1 MHTIETLT
9 NEDEE
14 QQEKTMKII
23 ITALFGLESLVSEDL
38 MSIGYKKE
46 HITVSDGLIALDVPV
61 SQLAESVA
69 RVNLWVRTGERVFV
83 ELANFPARS
92 FDELF
97 DGMTRISWE
106 DYIPADYAFHING
119 YSRKSEL
126 FGISACQSICK
137 KAIVKRLLASRK
149 LLPTDTL
156 IEDERNGLL
165 KIQFGIVADQV
176 SVMIDTSGEGLHK
189 RGYRPLSNLAPIK
202 ETLAA
207 GLVRLSRYRPFGE
220 EALVDPFCGSGTI
233 VIEAALAAFNIA
245 PGLNRPFSAETW
257 PIIGKRAFV
266 RAREEAKQMQDQDIP
281 EDLYFFGSDLDN
293 TAVETSMRNA
303 RAAGID
309 KVVRFSQANAFDQ
322 TPEAL
327 RKWTGLARQLILC
340 NPPYGE
346 RLLTEEEAQ
355 EIYKGIANTYLDEEG
370 NCRKGIRLSV
380 ISPDDTFERAVGRP
394 ADKRRKLYNGNIRC
408 QMYHYYKL
416 GRNEK

>member
-1 MHTIETLT
+1 
-9 NEDEE
+9 
-14 QQEKTMKII
+14 MKII

-46 HITVSDGLIALDVPV
+46 HITVCDGLISLEVAAEE
-61 SQLAESVA
+61 LADAVA

-97 DGMTRISWE
+97 DGIARISWE
-106 DYIPADYAFHING
+106 EFIPKDFAFHING

-137 KAIVKRLLASRK
+137 KAVVKRLLSARK
-149 LLPTDTL
+149 MLPTDTL
-156 IEDERNGLL
+156 IEDERKGLL

-189 RGYRPLSNLAPIK
+189 RGYRPLSNIAPIK

-207 GLVRLSRYRPFGE
+207 GLVRLSRYRPFGA

-233 VIEAALAAFNIA
+233 VIEAALAAFSIA
-245 PGLNRPFSAETW
+245 PGLNRPFAAENW
-257 PIIGKRAFV
+257 PVIGKPAFSK
-266 RAREEAKQMQDQDIP
+266 AREEAMQMQDKDIP
-281 EDLYFFGSDLDN
+281 DDLYFFGSDLDMA
-293 TAVETSMRNA
+293 AVETSMRNA
-303 RAAGID
+303 RSAGVD
-309 KVVRFSQANAFDQ
+309 RVVQFRRADVFDQ

-327 RKWTGLARQLILC
+327 RDWTGLARQLILC

-346 RLLTEEEAQ
+346 RLLSQEEA
-355 EIYKGIANTYLDEEG
+355 EDIYKGIAHTYLDEEG
-370 NCRKGIRLSV
+370 NCKKGIRLSV

-394 ADKRRKLYNGNIRC
+394 ADKRRKLYNGNIKC

-416 GRNEK
+416 GRNET

>member
-1 MHTIETLT
+1 
-9 NEDEE
+9 
-14 QQEKTMKII
+14 MKII

-38 MSIGYKKE
+38 VSIGYPKDK
-46 HITVSDGLIALDVPV
+46 ITVSDGLISLEVTGG
-61 SQLAESVA
+61 QLPDAVA

-97 DGMTRISWE
+97 DGISSISWE
-106 DYIPADYAFHING
+106 DFIPKDFAFHING

-137 KAIVKRLLASRK
+137 KAIVKRLLADRR
-149 LLPTDTL
+149 LLSTDTL
-156 IEDERNGLL
+156 IEDERRGLL

-189 RGYRPLSNLAPIK
+189 RGYRPLAHQAPIK

-245 PGLNRPFSAETW
+245 PGLNRPFAAENW
-257 PIIGKRAFV
+257 PIIGKTAFS
-266 RAREEAKQMQDQDIP
+266 RARAEAKQLQDQDIP
-281 EDLYFFGSDLDN
+281 DDIYFFGSDLDN
-293 TAVETSMRNA
+293 TAVETSVRNA
-303 RAAGID
+303 HAAGID
-309 KVVRFSQANAFDQ
+309 KVVRFSQADAFDQ

-346 RLLTEEEAQ
+346 RLLSQDEAQ
-355 EIYKGIANTYLDEEG
+355 EIYKGIAHTYLDEEG

-380 ISPDDTFERAVGRP
+380 ISPDDTFENAVGRP

>member
-1 MHTIETLT
+1 
-9 NEDEE
+9 
-14 QQEKTMKII
+14 MKII

-38 MSIGYKKE
+38 VSIGYGKE
-46 HITVSDGLIALDVPV
+46 HITVSDGLISLEVDD
-61 SQLAESVA
+61 SILAEAVA
-69 RVNLWVRTGERVFV
+69 KVNLWVRTGERVFV

-97 DGMTRISWE
+97 DGISRISWAE
-106 DYIPADYAFHING
+106 YIPKDFAFHING

-137 KAIVKRLLASRK
+137 KAIVKK
-149 LLPTDTL
+149 LLSSNKMLSTDTL
-156 IEDERNGLL
+156 IEDERKGLL
-165 KIQFGIVADQV
+165 KIQFGIVADHV
-176 SVMIDTSGEGLHK
+176 SVMVDTSGEGLHK
-189 RGYRPLSNLAPIK
+189 RGYRPLSNIAPIK

-207 GLVRLSRYRPFGE
+207 GLVRLSRYRPFGA

-245 PGLNRPFSAETW
+245 PGLNRPFAAENW
-257 PIIGKRAFV
+257 PVIGKRAFV
-266 RAREEAKQMQDQDIP
+266 TAREEAKQMQDQDIP
-281 EDLYFFGSDLDN
+281 DDLYFFGSDLDSS
-293 TAVETSMRNA
+293 AVETSMRNA
-303 RAAGID
+303 RSAGVD
-309 KVVRFSQANAFDQ
+309 RVVQFRQKNAFDQ

-327 RKWTGLARQLILC
+327 RDWTGLARQLILC

-346 RLLTEEEAQ
+346 RLLTQEEAQ
-355 EIYKGIANTYLDEEG
+355 EIYKGIAETYLDEEG

-416 GRNEK
+416 GRNEN

>member
-1 MHTIETLT
+1 
-9 NEDEE
+9 
-14 QQEKTMKII
+14 MKII

-38 MSIGYKKE
+38 ISIGYEKAN
-46 HITVSDGLIALDVPV
+46 ITVSDGLISLEV
-61 SQLAESVA
+61 SGEQLADAVA

-97 DGMTRISWE
+97 DGISCISWDE
-106 DYIPADYAFHING
+106 FIPKDYAFHING

-137 KAIVKRLLASRK
+137 KAVVKRLLSARNLSAS
-149 LLPTDTL
+149 DTL
-156 IEDERNGLL
+156 VEDERKGLL

-189 RGYRPLSNLAPIK
+189 RGYRPLSNIAPIK

-233 VIEAALAAFNIA
+233 VIEAALAAFSIA
-245 PGLNRPFSAETW
+245 PGLNRPFAAENW
-257 PIIGKRAFV
+257 PIIGKAAFLK
-266 RAREEAKQMQDQDIP
+266 AREEAQQMQDQDIP
-281 EDLYFFGSDLDN
+281 DDLFFFGSDLDSA
-293 TAVETSMRNA
+293 AVDTSMRNA
-303 RAAGID
+303 RSAGVD
-309 KVVRFSQANAFDQ
+309 RVVQFRQKNAFDQ
-322 TPEAL
+322 TPAAL
-327 RKWTGLARQLILC
+327 RDWTGLARQLILC

-346 RLLTEEEAQ
+346 RLLNQDEAE
-355 EIYKGIANTYLDEEG
+355 EIYRGIAATYLDEEG

-394 ADKRRKLYNGNIRC
+394 ADKRRKLYNGNIKC

>member
-1 MHTIETLT
+1 
-9 NEDEE
+9 
-14 QQEKTMKII
+14 MKII

-38 MSIGYKKE
+38 VSIGYEKAD
-46 HITVSDGLIALDVPV
+46 ITVSDGLISLEVSD
-61 SQLAESVA
+61 SQLADTVA

-97 DGMTRISWE
+97 DGISGIRWDE
-106 DYIPADYAFHING
+106 YIPKDYAFHING

-137 KAIVKRLLASRK
+137 KAVVKRLLSARNLSAS
-149 LLPTDTL
+149 DTL
-156 IEDERNGLL
+156 VEDERKGLL
-165 KIQFGIVADQV
+165 KIQFGIVSDQV

-189 RGYRPLSNLAPIK
+189 RGYRPLSNIAPIK

-233 VIEAALAAFNIA
+233 VIEAALAAFSIA
-245 PGLNRPFSAETW
+245 PGLNRPFAAENW
-257 PIIGKRAFV
+257 PIIGKAAFLK
-266 RAREEAKQMQDQDIP
+266 AREEAQQMQDQDIP
-281 EDLYFFGSDLDN
+281 DDLFFFGSDLDSA
-293 TAVETSMRNA
+293 AVDTSMRNA
-303 RAAGID
+303 RSAGVD
-309 KVVRFSQANAFDQ
+309 RVVQFRQKNAFEQ

-327 RKWTGLARQLILC
+327 RDWTGLARQLILC

-346 RLLTEEEAQ
+346 RLLNQEEAE
-355 EIYKGIANTYLDEEG
+355 EIYRGIAATYLDEEG
-370 NCRKGIRLSV
+370 NCKKGIRLSV

-394 ADKRRKLYNGNIRC
+394 ADKRRKLYNGNIKC

>member
-1 MHTIETLT
+1 
-9 NEDEE
+9 
-14 QQEKTMKII
+14 MKII

-38 MSIGYKKE
+38 MSIGYQKE
-46 HITVSDGLIALDVPV
+46 NITVSDGLISLEVND
-61 SQLAESVA
+61 SQLADTVA

-97 DGMTRISWE
+97 EGISRICWE
-106 DYIPADYAFHING
+106 EFIPVDFAFHING

-137 KAIVKRLLASRK
+137 KAIVKRLLSARNLFAS
-149 LLPTDTL
+149 DVL
-156 IEDERNGLL
+156 IEDERKGLL
-165 KIQFGIVADQV
+165 KVQFGIVADQV

-189 RGYRPLSNLAPIK
+189 RGYRPLAHQAPIK

-207 GLVRLSRYRPFGE
+207 GLVRLSRYKPFGE

-233 VIEAALAAFNIA
+233 VIEAALSAFSIA
-245 PGLNRPFSAETW
+245 PGLNRPFAAEYW
-257 PIIGKRAFV
+257 PIIGKAAFTK
-266 RAREEAKQMQDQDIP
+266 ARQEALQMQDQDIP
-281 EDLYFFGSDLDN
+281 DDIYFFGSDLDK
-293 TAVETSMRNA
+293 TAVETSERNA

-309 KVVRFSQANAFDQ
+309 KVVRFRQADAFKQ
-322 TPEAL
+322 TPEEL
-327 RKWTGLARQLILC
+327 RNWTGLPRQLILC

-346 RLLTEEEAQ
+346 RLLSQEEAQ
-355 EIYKGIANTYLDEEG
+355 EIYKGIAKTYLDAEG
-370 NCRKGIRLSV
+370 NCRKGVRLSV

>member
-1 MHTIETLT
+1 
-9 NEDEE
+9 
-14 QQEKTMKII
+14 MKII

-38 MSIGYKKE
+38 VQIGYSKDR
-46 HITVSDGLIALDVPV
+46 ITVSDGMISLDVP
-61 SQLAESVA
+61 SEKLPEAVA

-83 ELANFPARS
+83 ELANFPAKT

-97 DGMTRISWE
+97 DGISQIAWE
-106 DYIPADYAFHING
+106 NFIPSDYAFHING

-137 KAIVKRLLASRK
+137 KSIVKRLLSARNMQ
-149 LLPTDTL
+149 PGDT
-156 IEDERNGLL
+156 IAEDERRGLL

-176 SVMIDTSGEGLHK
+176 SVMIDTSGESLHK
-189 RGYRPLSNLAPIK
+189 RGYRPLSNIAPIK

-233 VIEAALAAFNIA
+233 VIEAALSAFSIA
-245 PGLNRPFSAETW
+245 PGLNRPFAAENW
-257 PIIGKRAFV
+257 PVIGKAAFS
-266 RAREEAKQMQDQDIP
+266 RAREEALDMQDHDIP
-281 EDLYFFGSDLDN
+281 DDIYFFGSDLDKA
-293 TAVETSMRNA
+293 AVETAIRNSH
-303 RAAGID
+303 AAGIE
-309 KVVRFSQANAFDQ
+309 KVVRFKQVNAFDQ

-327 RKWTGLARQLILC
+327 RDWTGLPRQMVIC

-346 RLLTEEEAQ
+346 RLLSIEEAKK
-355 EIYKGIANTYLDEEG
+355 IYEGIARTYLDAEG

-380 ISPDDTFERAVGRP
+380 ISPDDTFEHAVGRP
-394 ADKRRKLYNGNIRC
+394 ADKRRKLYNGNIKC

>member
-1 MHTIETLT
+1 
-9 NEDEE
+9 
-14 QQEKTMKII
+14 MKII

-38 MSIGYKKE
+38 MSIGYQKE
-46 HITVSDGLIALDVPV
+46 NITVSDGLISLEVND
-61 SQLAESVA
+61 SQLADAVA

-97 DGMTRISWE
+97 EGISRICWE
-106 DYIPADYAFHING
+106 EFIPVDFAFHING

-137 KAIVKRLLASRK
+137 KAIVKRLLSARNLFAS
-149 LLPTDTL
+149 DVL
-156 IEDERNGLL
+156 IEDERKGLL
-165 KIQFGIVADQV
+165 KVQFGIVADQV

-189 RGYRPLSNLAPIK
+189 RGYRPLAHQAPIK

-207 GLVRLSRYRPFGE
+207 GLVRLSRYKPFGE

-233 VIEAALAAFNIA
+233 VIEAALSAFSIA
-245 PGLNRPFSAETW
+245 PGLNRPFAAEYW
-257 PIIGKRAFV
+257 PIIGKAAFTK
-266 RAREEAKQMQDQDIP
+266 ARHDALQMQDQDIP
-281 EDLYFFGSDLDN
+281 DDIYFFGSDLDK
-293 TAVETSMRNA
+293 TAVETSERNA

-309 KVVRFSQANAFDQ
+309 KVVRFRQADAFKQ
-322 TPEAL
+322 TPEEL
-327 RKWTGLARQLILC
+327 RNWTGLPRQLILC

-346 RLLTEEEAQ
+346 RLLSQEEAQ
-355 EIYKGIANTYLDEEG
+355 EIYKGIAKTYLDAEG
-370 NCRKGIRLSV
+370 NCRKGVRLSV

>member
-1 MHTIETLT
+1 
-9 NEDEE
+9 
-14 QQEKTMKII
+14 MKII

-38 MSIGYKKE
+38 MSIGYLKE
-46 HITVSDGLIALDVPV
+46 HITVCDGLISLEVTA
-61 SQLAESVA
+61 QELAEAVA

-97 DGMTRISWE
+97 DGIARISWE
-106 DYIPADYAFHING
+106 EFIPKDFAFHING

-137 KAIVKRLLASRK
+137 KAVVKRLLSAGK
-149 LLPTDTL
+149 MLPTDTL
-156 IEDERNGLL
+156 IEDERKGLL

-189 RGYRPLSNLAPIK
+189 RGYRPLSNIAPIK

-207 GLVRLSRYRPFGE
+207 GLVRLSRYKPFGV

-233 VIEAALAAFNIA
+233 VIEAALAAFSIA
-245 PGLNRPFSAETW
+245 PGLNRPFAAENW
-257 PIIGKRAFV
+257 PVIGKPAFSK
-266 RAREEAKQMQDQDIP
+266 AREEAMQMQDQDIP
-281 EDLYFFGSDLDN
+281 DDLYFFGSDLDMA
-293 TAVETSMRNA
+293 AVETSMRNA
-303 RAAGID
+303 RSAGVD
-309 KVVRFSQANAFDQ
+309 RVVQFRKADVFDQ

-327 RKWTGLARQLILC
+327 RDWTGLSRQLILC

-346 RLLTEEEAQ
+346 RLLSQEEA
-355 EIYKGIANTYLDEEG
+355 EDIYRGIAHTYLDEEG

-394 ADKRRKLYNGNIRC
+394 ADKRRKLYNGNIKC

-416 GRNEK
+416 GRNEN

>member
-1 MHTIETLT
+1 
-9 NEDEE
+9 
-14 QQEKTMKII
+14 MKII

-38 MSIGYKKE
+38 VSIGYEKAD
-46 HITVSDGLIALDVPV
+46 ITVSDGLISLEVSD
-61 SQLAESVA
+61 SQLADTVA

-97 DGMTRISWE
+97 DGISGIRWDE
-106 DYIPADYAFHING
+106 YIPKDYAFHING

-137 KAIVKRLLASRK
+137 KAVVKRLLSARNLSAS
-149 LLPTDTL
+149 DTL
-156 IEDERNGLL
+156 VEDERKGLL
-165 KIQFGIVADQV
+165 KIQFGIVSDHV

-189 RGYRPLSNLAPIK
+189 RGYRPLSNIAPIK

-233 VIEAALAAFNIA
+233 VIEAALAAFSIA
-245 PGLNRPFSAETW
+245 PGLNRPFAAENW
-257 PIIGKRAFV
+257 PIIGKAAFLK
-266 RAREEAKQMQDQDIP
+266 AREEAQQMQDQDIP
-281 EDLYFFGSDLDN
+281 DDLFFFGSDLDSA
-293 TAVETSMRNA
+293 AVDTSMRNA
-303 RAAGID
+303 RSAGVD
-309 KVVRFSQANAFDQ
+309 RVVQFRQKNAFEQ

-327 RKWTGLARQLILC
+327 RDWTGLARQLILC

-346 RLLTEEEAQ
+346 RLLNQEEAE
-355 EIYKGIANTYLDEEG
+355 EIYRGIAATYLDEEG
-370 NCRKGIRLSV
+370 NCKKGIRLSV

-394 ADKRRKLYNGNIRC
+394 ADKRRKLYNGNIKC

>member
-1 MHTIETLT
+1 
-9 NEDEE
+9 
-14 QQEKTMKII
+14 MKII

-38 MSIGYKKE
+38 VSIGYEKAD
-46 HITVSDGLIALDVPV
+46 ITVSDGLISLEVSD
-61 SQLAESVA
+61 SQLADTVA

-97 DGMTRISWE
+97 DGICGIRWDE
-106 DYIPADYAFHING
+106 YIPKDYAFHING

-137 KAIVKRLLASRK
+137 KAVVKRLLSARNLSAS
-149 LLPTDTL
+149 DTL
-156 IEDERNGLL
+156 VEDERKGLL
-165 KIQFGIVADQV
+165 KIQFGIVSDHV

-189 RGYRPLSNLAPIK
+189 RGYRPLSNIAPIK

-233 VIEAALAAFNIA
+233 VIEAALAAFSIA
-245 PGLNRPFSAETW
+245 PGLNRPFAAENW
-257 PIIGKRAFV
+257 PIIGKAAFLK
-266 RAREEAKQMQDQDIP
+266 AREEAQQMQDQDIP
-281 EDLYFFGSDLDN
+281 YDLFFFGSDLDSA
-293 TAVETSMRNA
+293 AVDTSMRNA
-303 RAAGID
+303 RSAGVD
-309 KVVRFSQANAFDQ
+309 RVVQFRQKNAFEQ

-327 RKWTGLARQLILC
+327 RDWTGLARQLILC

-346 RLLTEEEAQ
+346 RLLNQEEAE
-355 EIYKGIANTYLDEEG
+355 EIYRGIAATYLDEEG
-370 NCRKGIRLSV
+370 NCKKGIRLSV

-394 ADKRRKLYNGNIRC
+394 ADKRRKLYNGNIKC

>member
-1 MHTIETLT
+1 
-9 NEDEE
+9 
-14 QQEKTMKII
+14 MKII

-38 MSIGYKKE
+38 VSIGYEKAN
-46 HITVSDGLIALDVPV
+46 ITVSDGLISLEVSD
-61 SQLAESVA
+61 SQLADTVA

-97 DGMTRISWE
+97 DGISGIRWDE
-106 DYIPADYAFHING
+106 YIPKDYAFHING

-137 KAIVKRLLASRK
+137 KAVVKRLLSARNLSAS
-149 LLPTDTL
+149 DTL
-156 IEDERNGLL
+156 VEDERKGLL
-165 KIQFGIVADQV
+165 KIQFGIVSDQV

-189 RGYRPLSNLAPIK
+189 RGYRPLSNIAPIK

-233 VIEAALAAFNIA
+233 VIEAALAAFSIA
-245 PGLNRPFSAETW
+245 PGLNRPFAAENW
-257 PIIGKRAFV
+257 PIIGKAAFLK
-266 RAREEAKQMQDQDIP
+266 AREEAQQMQDQDIP
-281 EDLYFFGSDLDN
+281 YDLFFFGSDLDSA
-293 TAVETSMRNA
+293 AVDTSMRNA
-303 RAAGID
+303 RSAGVD
-309 KVVRFSQANAFDQ
+309 RVVQFRQKNAFEQ

-327 RKWTGLARQLILC
+327 RDWTGLARQLILC

-346 RLLTEEEAQ
+346 RLLNQEEAE
-355 EIYKGIANTYLDEEG
+355 EIYRGIAATYLDEEG
-370 NCRKGIRLSV
+370 NCKKGIRLSV

-394 ADKRRKLYNGNIRC
+394 ADKRRKLYNGNIKC

>member
-1 MHTIETLT
+1 
-9 NEDEE
+9 
-14 QQEKTMKII
+14 MKII

-38 MSIGYKKE
+38 VSIGYGKE
-46 HITVSDGLIALDVPV
+46 HITVSDGLISLEVDD
-61 SQLAESVA
+61 SILAEAVA
-69 RVNLWVRTGERVFV
+69 KVNLWVRTGERVFV
-83 ELANFPARS
+83 ELENFPART

-97 DGMTRISWE
+97 DGISRISWA
-106 DYIPADYAFHING
+106 DYIPRDFAFHING

-137 KAIVKRLLASRK
+137 KAIVKK
-149 LLPTDTL
+149 LLSSNKMLSTDTL
-156 IEDERNGLL
+156 IEDERKGLL

-176 SVMIDTSGEGLHK
+176 SVMVDTSGEGLHK
-189 RGYRPLSNLAPIK
+189 RGYRPLSNIAPIK

-207 GLVRLSRYRPFGE
+207 GLVRLSRYRPFGA

-245 PGLNRPFSAETW
+245 PGLNRPFAAENW
-257 PIIGKRAFV
+257 PVIGKRAFV
-266 RAREEAKQMQDQDIP
+266 TAREEAKQMQDQDIP
-281 EDLYFFGSDLDN
+281 EDLYFFGSDLDSA
-293 TAVETSMRNA
+293 AVETSMRNA
-303 RAAGID
+303 RSAGVD
-309 KVVRFSQANAFDQ
+309 RVVQFRQKNAFDQ

-327 RKWTGLARQLILC
+327 RDWTGLARQLILC

-346 RLLTEEEAQ
+346 RLLTQEEAQ
-355 EIYKGIANTYLDEEG
+355 EIYKGIAETYLDKEG

-416 GRNEK
+416 GRDEN

>member
-1 MHTIETLT
+1 
-9 NEDEE
+9 
-14 QQEKTMKII
+14 MKII

-38 MSIGYKKE
+38 VSIGYGKE
-46 HITVSDGLIALDVPV
+46 HITVSDGLISLEVDD
-61 SQLAESVA
+61 SILAEAVA
-69 RVNLWVRTGERVFV
+69 KVNLWVRTGERVFV
-83 ELANFPARS
+83 ELANFPART

-97 DGMTRISWE
+97 DGISRISWA
-106 DYIPADYAFHING
+106 DYIPRDFAFHING

-137 KAIVKRLLASRK
+137 KAIVKK
-149 LLPTDTL
+149 LLSSNKMLSTDTL
-156 IEDERNGLL
+156 IEDERKGLL

-176 SVMIDTSGEGLHK
+176 SVMVDTSGEGLHK
-189 RGYRPLSNLAPIK
+189 RGYRPLSNIAPIK

-207 GLVRLSRYRPFGE
+207 GLVRLSRYRPFGA

-245 PGLNRPFSAETW
+245 PGLNRPFAAENW
-257 PIIGKRAFV
+257 PVIGKRAFV
-266 RAREEAKQMQDQDIP
+266 TAREEAKQMQDQDIP
-281 EDLYFFGSDLDN
+281 EDLYFFGSDLDSA
-293 TAVETSMRNA
+293 AVETSMRNA
-303 RAAGID
+303 RSAGVD
-309 KVVRFSQANAFDQ
+309 RVVQFRQKNAFDQ

-327 RKWTGLARQLILC
+327 RDWTGLARQLILC

-346 RLLTEEEAQ
+346 RLLTQEEAQ
-355 EIYKGIANTYLDEEG
+355 EIYKGIAETYLDEEG

-416 GRNEK
+416 GRNEN

>member
-1 MHTIETLT
+1 
-9 NEDEE
+9 
-14 QQEKTMKII
+14 MKII

-38 MSIGYKKE
+38 VQIGYSKDR
-46 HITVSDGLIALDVPV
+46 ITVSDGMISLDVP
-61 SQLAESVA
+61 SEKLPEAVA

-83 ELANFPARS
+83 ELTNFPAKT

-97 DGMTRISWE
+97 DGISQIAWE
-106 DYIPADYAFHING
+106 NFIPSDYAFHING

-137 KAIVKRLLASRK
+137 KSIVKRLLSARNMQ
-149 LLPTDTL
+149 PGDT
-156 IEDERNGLL
+156 IAEDERRGLL

-176 SVMIDTSGEGLHK
+176 SVMIDTSGESLHK
-189 RGYRPLSNLAPIK
+189 RGYRPLSNIAPIK

-233 VIEAALAAFNIA
+233 VIEAALSAFSIA
-245 PGLNRPFSAETW
+245 PGLNRPFAAENW
-257 PIIGKRAFV
+257 PVIGKAAFS
-266 RAREEAKQMQDQDIP
+266 RAREEALDMQDHDIP
-281 EDLYFFGSDLDN
+281 DDIYFFGSDLDKA
-293 TAVETSMRNA
+293 AVETAIRNSH
-303 RAAGID
+303 AAGIE
-309 KVVRFSQANAFDQ
+309 KVVRFKQANAFDQ

-327 RKWTGLARQLILC
+327 RDWTGLPRQLVIC

-346 RLLTEEEAQ
+346 RLLSIEEAKK
-355 EIYKGIANTYLDEEG
+355 IYEGIARTYLDAEG

-380 ISPDDTFERAVGRP
+380 ISPDDTFEHAVGRP
-394 ADKRRKLYNGNIRC
+394 ADKRRKLYNGNIKC

>member
-1 MHTIETLT
+1 
-9 NEDEE
+9 
-14 QQEKTMKII
+14 MKII

-46 HITVSDGLIALDVPV
+46 HITVCDGLISLEVTV
-61 SQLAESVA
+61 QELADAVA

-97 DGMTRISWE
+97 DGIARISWE
-106 DYIPADYAFHING
+106 EFIPKDFAFHING
-119 YSRKSEL
+119 YSRKSEH

-137 KAIVKRLLASRK
+137 KAVVKRLLSARK
-149 LLPTDTL
+149 MLATDTL
-156 IEDERNGLL
+156 IEDERKGLL

-189 RGYRPLSNLAPIK
+189 RGYRPLSNIAPIK

-207 GLVRLSRYRPFGE
+207 GLVRLSRYKPFGV

-233 VIEAALAAFNIA
+233 VIEAALAAFSIA
-245 PGLNRPFSAETW
+245 PGLNRPFAAENW
-257 PIIGKRAFV
+257 PVIGKSAFSK
-266 RAREEAKQMQDQDIP
+266 AREEAMQMQDQDIP
-281 EDLYFFGSDLDN
+281 DDLYFFGSDLDMA
-293 TAVETSMRNA
+293 AVETSMRNA
-303 RAAGID
+303 RSAGVD
-309 KVVRFSQANAFDQ
+309 RVVQFRRADVFDQ

-327 RKWTGLARQLILC
+327 RDWTGLARQLILC

-346 RLLTEEEAQ
+346 RLLSQEEA
-355 EIYKGIANTYLDEEG
+355 EDIYRGIAHTYLDEEG
-370 NCRKGIRLSV
+370 NCKKGIRLSV

-394 ADKRRKLYNGNIRC
+394 ADKRRKLYNGNIKC

-416 GRNEK
+416 GRNEM